1 MNLNPFYLHILRS
14 LKNRSIQIEAKR
26 KSKYEKTTHFIR
38 ITFNKRK
45 RGIKF
50 ICLVRFYI
58 TKIEILIYLDNIVKV
73 YPMDSMHDQMKFYD
87 EMENLLKS
95 KEIEIIKWIKSLC

>member
-14 LKNRSIQIEAKR
+14 LKKRSIEVEAERRDKAI
-26 KSKYEKTTHFIR
+26 SKHHFIL
-38 ITFNKRK
+38 ITFNKK
-45 RGIKF
+45 RGGIKF
-50 ICLVRFYI
+50 ICSVRFYI
-58 TKIEILIYLDNIVKV
+58 TKIQILIYLDKVVKV